1 MAVYLLIVL
10 VLMLGFAL
18 FTEAAQ
24 VLKGGGAWVS
34 GMLFV
39 IFLVPLASAA
49 YEEDRIPEQLLVRQQ
64 QAQEYIELAA
74 PLAAALKS
82 NATACLADRERGV
95 SASRHCQLMDENFAA
110 LRAAAEV
117 TDAYAKALMRLAP
130 DLVQQLVEGV
140 EIMDQADALR

>member
-82 NATACLADRERGV
+82 NAAACLADRERGV

-117 TDAYAKALMRLAP
+117 TDAYAKALMRQAP